1 MPYLHHPQ
9 YVHRNKVEY
18 TEISRENEKRTEVFH
33 QWTKDF
39 AVPAN
44 KNVEQ
49 AQPNTADDK
58 QI

>member
-18 TEISRENEKRTEVFH
+18 TEKRTEVFH
-33 QWTKDF
+33 QWNKDF